1 MDIQY
6 TYYYVKHEGVDF
18 INSRES
24 LCSHCILLTPERVHV
39 LIMFI
44 NSRESTCSHCI
55 LLTPEST
62 CSQCVLLTPERV
74 LVLIMS
80 YKRNNH

>member
-6 TYYYVKHEGVDF
+6 TYYYDKHEGVDF

-24 LCSHCILLTPERVHV
+24 ICSQCILLTPERVHV

-44 NSRESTCSHCI
+44 NSRESTYVLIMFSNSI
-55 LLTPEST
+55 EST
-62 CSQCVLLTPERV
+62 CSHYV
-74 LVLIMS
+74 
-80 YKRNNH
+80 Y